1 MNSFYTF
8 QNGFKWFVLSFL
20 AIILAIIVPVKLQ
33 ERNYLQIVLVLAIV
47 AFIVIILFAIS
58 VYFNSMAVRFE
69 ADREYA
75 YLTFSNGKKVIF
87 LHSEVAK
94 IENNPNNYVFFL
106 SNGDK
111 FYLAKNNFCAT
122 KAQLFELKS
131 IYPNLLK

>member
-87 LHSEVAK
+87 LHSEVTK